1 MSNLRIGLVGA
12 FFPNF
17 DALKLGVY
25 KKSKEEMQALAH
37 SLDFEL
43 VAVEE
48 GVKSQE
54 EAERAARQLETSDV
68 DFLLIQ
74 ASSFSLGD
82 VILPLVDVNAR
93 LGLWF
98 LPEPSF
104 EGEIPLNSFT
114 GFNLFISI
122 IRLHLQE
129 RNLPFKWFFGMA
141 ATPRFRR
148 RLEITVRAVGALKRL
163 SQTRIGLIGGAA
175 PTFLNLDYNASS
187 IAQRLGVQVE
197 QHTMHDVFHRVE
209 SYTKSQVADV
219 VGAMTARAA
228 EVQVTDEWMARTGRV
243 YLALR
248 DLADEGDYGALGVR
262 CWPEFQSELGGIGP
276 CAAISWL
283 NETGLPASCEGD
295 VSGAISMLAAHH
307 VSRAPVTMTDLVA
320 LAEEEG
326 LVHMWHCGPSP
337 ASWADEAGQ
346 ALTYHPTLDRASP
359 SDAPRSGVSSDLVFA
374 PGPVTIVRFSQAADK
389 LLLMSAE
396 VVEGPSRGYAGSR
409 GWLGDLRM
417 NGECLSISDLIETV
431 AYYGLEHHY
440 PLARGNWTDTF
451 CELAAWTGIHVLE
464 RIAYQDHLI
473 SPSMPS
479 G

>member
-1 MSNLRIGLVGA
+1 MSKLRIGLVGA

-17 DALKLGVY
+17 DALKLDVY
-25 KKSKEEMQALAH
+25 EKSKEEMQTLAH
-37 SLDFEL
+37 PLDFEL
-43 VAVEE
+43 VAVEK

-54 EAERAARQLETSDV
+54 EAERAARELETAGV

-114 GFNLFISI
+114 GFNLFASI

-129 RNLPFKWFFGMA
+129 RKLPFKWFFGMA
-141 ATPRFRR
+141 ATSRFRR
-148 RLEITVRAVGALKRL
+148 RLEITVRALGALKRL
-163 SQTRIGLIGGAA
+163 GQTRIGLIGGAA

-187 IAQRLGVQVE
+187 IAQRLGVQIE
-197 QHTMHDVFHRVE
+197 QHAMHDVFHRVE

-248 DLADEGDYGALGVR
+248 DLADEGGYGALGVR

-295 VSGAISMLAAHH
+295 VPGAISMLAAHH

-337 ASWADEAGQ
+337 PSWADEAGQ

-359 SDAPRSGVSSDLVFA
+359 PEAPKSGVSSDLVFA

-396 VVEGPSRGYAGSR
+396 VVEGPSRGYMGSR

-417 NGECLSISDLIETV
+417 NGEHLSIPDLIETV

-440 PLARGNWTDTF
+440 PLARGNWSDVF
-451 CELAAWTGIHVLE
+451 RELAAWAGIDILD
-464 RIAYQDHLI
+464 RIAYQDYLV
-473 SPSMPS
+473 SPP